1 MTSKGSSYYKAI
13 YGYPQL
19 SELTVPIEGMPVRP
33 GQIMLEINSFANPY
47 PYVECQIG
55 NFIGEF
61 LKETGNDEMVAE
73 YDLDE
78 FSMNVLDK
86 KRTATEKI
94 VSLLRFSLAKDYGRE
109 LAKKIR
115 HFYDLYFLMEDS
127 ECSEYFNSTEFSN
140 DLKSLLD
147 HDREMFDKPD
157 GWNKRP
163 LSDSPLFTDLDE
175 VWHNSLSSIYEREL
189 SALAYKSIPAAKA
202 VINSVS
208 RIMEII
214 QSSGLR

>member
-1 MTSKGSSYYKAI
+1 
-13 YGYPQL
+13 
-19 SELTVPIEGMPVRP
+19 
-33 GQIMLEINSFANPY
+33 MLEINSFANPY

-61 LKETGNDEMVAE
+61 LKDTGNYDMVAE
-73 YDLDE
+73 YGLEE
-78 FSMNVLDK
+78 FPMNVLDK

-94 VSLLRFSLAKDYGRE
+94 VSLLRVSLAKDYRQE

-115 HFYDLYFLMEDS
+115 HFYDLYYLMENSACYD
-127 ECSEYFNSTEFSN
+127 YFHSTEFSS

-163 LSDSPLFTDLDE
+163 VSDSPLFTSLDE
-175 VWHNSLSSIYEREL
+175 VWGKGLSSLYEREL
-189 SALAYKSIPAAKA
+189 SALAYKSIPTAKS
-202 VINSVS
+202 VIDRVS
-208 RIMEII
+208 QIMGII
-214 QSSGLR
+214 QSFGIR